1 MQSTYLWFLA
11 STPMSETQ
19 LDRVRDVFT
28 RYLKERGQRKTPER
42 YAILSE
48 VYAEVGHFD
57 VETLYSG
64 MKAKNY
70 HVSRATLYNTLD
82 LLVECGL
89 VRRHQF
95 ATNQAHYEKSYFN
108 RQHDHLL
115 MVDNGEVIEF
125 CDPRI
130 QQIKASIAEL
140 FGVEVTGHQLYIY
153 AKSKNEQ

>member
-1 MQSTYLWFLA
+1 
-11 STPMSETQ
+11 MSETQ
-19 LDRVRDVFT
+19 LDHVRDVFT
-28 RYLKERGQRKTPER
+28 RYLIDRGQRKTPER

-48 VYAEVGHFD
+48 VYAQDGHFD
-57 VETLYSG
+57 VETLYAS

-70 HVSRATLYNTLD
+70 RVSRATLYNTMD
-82 LLVECGL
+82 LLLECGL

-115 MVDNGEVIEF
+115 LVDSGEVKEF

-130 QQIKASIAEL
+130 QQIKASIAYL

-153 AKSKNEQ
+153 AKSKTEQ

>member
-1 MQSTYLWFLA
+1 
-11 STPMSETQ
+11 MSETQ
-19 LDRVRDVFT
+19 LDHVRDVFT
-28 RYLKERGQRKTPER
+28 RYLIDRGQRKTPER

-48 VYAEVGHFD
+48 VYAQDGHFD
-57 VETLYSG
+57 VETLYAS

-70 HVSRATLYNTLD
+70 RVSRATLYNTMD
-82 LLVECGL
+82 LLLECGL

-115 MVDNGEVIEF
+115 LVDSGEVKEF

-130 QQIKASIAEL
+130 QQIKANIADL

-153 AKSKNEQ
+153 AKSKTEQ

>member
-1 MQSTYLWFLA
+1 
-11 STPMSETQ
+11 MSETQ
-19 LDRVRDVFT
+19 LDHVRDVFT
-28 RYLKERGQRKTPER
+28 RYLIDRGQRKTPER

-48 VYAEVGHFD
+48 VYAQDGHFD
-57 VETLYSG
+57 VETLYAS

-70 HVSRATLYNTLD
+70 RVSRATLYNTMD
-82 LLVECGL
+82 LLLECGL

-115 MVDNGEVIEF
+115 LVDIGEVKEF

-130 QQIKASIAEL
+130 QQIKASISEL

-153 AKSKNEQ
+153 AKSKTEQ

>member
-1 MQSTYLWFLA
+1 
-11 STPMSETQ
+11 MSDTQ
-19 LDRVRDVFT
+19 LDHVRDVFT
-28 RYLKERGQRKTPER
+28 RYLIDRGQRKTPER

-48 VYAEVGHFD
+48 VYAQDGHFD
-57 VETLYSG
+57 VETLYAS

-70 HVSRATLYNTLD
+70 RVSRATLYNTMD
-82 LLVECGL
+82 LLLECGL

-115 MVDNGEVIEF
+115 LMDSGEVKEF

-130 QQIKASIAEL
+130 QQIKASIADL

-153 AKSKNEQ
+153 AKSKTEQ

>member
-1 MQSTYLWFLA
+1 
-11 STPMSETQ
+11 MSETQ
-19 LDRVRDVFT
+19 LDHVRDVFT
-28 RYLKERGQRKTPER
+28 RYLIDRGQRKTPER

-48 VYAEVGHFD
+48 VYAQDGHFD
-57 VETLYSG
+57 VETLYAS

-70 HVSRATLYNTLD
+70 RVSRATLYNTMD
-82 LLVECGL
+82 LLLECGL

-115 MVDNGEVIEF
+115 LVDSGEVKEF

-130 QQIKASIAEL
+130 QQIKASIADL
-140 FGVEVTGHQLYIY
+140 FWVEVTGHQLYIY
-153 AKSKNEQ
+153 AKSKTEQ

>member
-1 MQSTYLWFLA
+1 
-11 STPMSETQ
+11 MSETQ
-19 LDRVRDVFT
+19 LDHVRAVFT
-28 RYLKERGQRKTPER
+28 RYLQDRGQRKTPER

-48 VYAEVGHFD
+48 VYAQDGHFD
-57 VETLYSG
+57 VETLYSS

-70 HVSRATLYNTLD
+70 RVSRATLYNTMD
-82 LLVECGL
+82 LLMECGL

-108 RQHDHLL
+108 SLHEDVLI
-115 MVDNGEVIEF
+115 VDQGEVKEF

-153 AKSKNEQ
+153 AKSKHQS

>member
-1 MQSTYLWFLA
+1 
-11 STPMSETQ
+11 MSETQ
-19 LDRVRDVFT
+19 LDHVRDVFT
-28 RYLKERGQRKTPER
+28 RYLIDRGQRKTPER

-48 VYAEVGHFD
+48 VYAQDGHID
-57 VETLYSG
+57 VETLYAS

-70 HVSRATLYNTLD
+70 RVSRATLYNSMD
-82 LLVECGL
+82 LLLECGL

-115 MVDNGEVIEF
+115 LVDSGEVKEF

-130 QQIKASIAEL
+130 QQIKASIDDL

-153 AKSKNEQ
+153 AKSKTEQ

>member
-1 MQSTYLWFLA
+1 
-11 STPMSETQ
+11 MSETQ
-19 LDRVRDVFT
+19 LDHVRDVFT
-28 RYLKERGQRKTPER
+28 RYLIDRGQRKTPER

-48 VYAEVGHFD
+48 VYAQDGHFD
-57 VETLYSG
+57 VETLYAS

-70 HVSRATLYNTLD
+70 RVSRATLYNSMD
-82 LLVECGL
+82 LLLECGL

-115 MVDNGEVIEF
+115 LVDSGEVKEF

-130 QQIKASIAEL
+130 QQIKASIADL
-140 FGVEVTGHQLYIY
+140 FGVEVTGHKLYIY
-153 AKSKNEQ
+153 AKSKTEQ